1 MNTKLQDDYTPAA
14 LYARVS
20 SDRQDVDLSISAQL
34 KALREYADRNQY
46 LVVQEY
52 VDEVQSGRTAD
63 RPSFQEMIANAR
75 QNRSFRVVLVW
86 KFSRF
91 ARNRKDAVV
100 FKSLLKRYG
109 VRVISINE
117 LATDTPTGR
126 LMEGII
132 ETLDEFFS
140 ANLAQDTLRGM
151 RESAS
156 RGYFLSSRA
165 PFGYTRI
172 KVREGDRERPTLEP
186 DLDTAPVVQQI
197 FESAARGNGLK
208 EICRELNG
216 RGLTNKGRRWTST
229 SLHYLL
235 TNEAYTG
242 VLIWG
247 RTSKAD
253 HDIAP
258 VRVEGAWEALVSVD
272 LFEGVQQ
279 ALRDRAPKVQKP
291 RRVGSSFLLSGLL
304 RCGSCGKSFTGKH
317 AKGRRF
323 AYYTCGTLLRQGAGS
338 CEARYL
344 SAPKMEQFIISMIT
358 ERILTDENLTD
369 LVSLVAE
376 DMDKV
381 ASELDGQLKV
391 VEQELA
397 DVERRLGRLYDAL
410 ETGHLSL
417 EDLSPRIRSLRRR
430 QDQLSAS
437 MGDLTAKLE
446 QRRTRLPDTEEIKH
460 YVDDLR
466 SFLKMGTLSERRTF
480 IKNFVKEISVK
491 RGEAVLTYTMPMPP
505 TGTNS
510 EWASVLPIIQSGDP
524 DRIRTG
530 DLCLDRAVC

>member
-1 MNTKLQDDYTPAA
+1 MNQQYDRTPAA

-20 SDRQDVDLSISAQL
+20 SDRQDVELSISAQL
-34 KALREYADRNQY
+34 KALREYANRNGY
-46 LVVQEY
+46 RIVQEY

-63 RPSFQEMIANAR
+63 RPSFQEMIAQAR
-75 QNRSFRVVLVW
+75 QNRAFRVVLVW

-91 ARNRKDAVV
+91 TRNRKDAVV

-156 RGYFLSSRA
+156 RGSFLSSRA

-172 KVREGDRERPTLEP
+172 KVRDGTRERPTLEP
-186 DLDTAPVVQQI
+186 DPDTAPVVQEI

-216 RGLTNKGRRWTST
+216 RGLTNRGRRWTST

-253 HDIAP
+253 HSIVP
-258 VRVEGAWEALVSVD
+258 VRVEGAWEALVSAD
-272 LFEGVQQ
+272 LFTRVRQ
-279 ALRDRAPKVQKP
+279 ALNDRAPKTQQP
-291 RRVGSSFLLSGLL
+291 RRVGSGFLLSGLL
-304 RCGSCGKSFTGKH
+304 RCGSCRKLFTGKH

-344 SAPKMEQFIISMIT
+344 NAPKLEQFIISKIK
-358 ERILTDENLTD
+358 ERVLTDETLTEM
-369 LVSLVAE
+369 VALVAE
-376 DMDKV
+376 DIDKIV
-381 ASELDGQLKV
+381 SQVDGRLKLI
-391 VEQELA
+391 EQELA

-410 ETGHLSL
+410 ETGQLRL
-417 EDLSPRIRSLRRR
+417 GDLSPRIQALRLR

-437 MGDLTAKLE
+437 MEDLTARLD
-446 QRRTRLPDTEEIKH
+446 QRRARLPEAEEIKH
-460 YVDDLR
+460 CVDDLR
-466 SFLKMGTLSERRTF
+466 SLLKSGTLSERRSF
-480 IKNFVKEISVK
+480 IKTFVKEVAVS
-491 RGEAVLTYTMPMPP
+491 GDEAILSYTMPMPP
-505 TGTNS
+505 RDATS
-510 EWASVLPIIQSGDP
+510 EWASVLPTMQSGDP